1 MRTILPTSVTLHV
14 EIDDFVGRVRGDK
27 TQLTQTLIN
36 LATNARDAIGPKTG
50 NVWVSLAPS
59 GREFASPMAG
69 GTTLK
74 PGSYVTITVKD
85 SGSGMDEATLQRI
98 FEPFFTTK
106 MVGQGTGLGLSVT
119 HGIIT
124 SHGGAI
130 QVDSTPGKGTR
141 FSVLL
146 PIEEEVSALALA
158 G

>member
-1 MRTILPTSVTLHV
+1 
-14 EIDDFVGRVRGDK
+14 
-27 TQLTQTLIN
+27 
-36 LATNARDAIGPKTG
+36 
-50 NVWVSLAPS
+50 
-59 GREFASPMAG
+59 
-69 GTTLK
+69 
-74 PGSYVTITVKD
+74 
-85 SGSGMDEATLQRI
+85 MDEATLQRI